1 MPVSASYGDD
11 SSDRCDLMQIYV
23 DADSCPVKEEVY
35 RVARR
40 YDLGV
45 TLVAASWQRVPLDER
60 VHLEVVKDTGDL
72 DAADDWIVERIGP
85 GDVVISEDILLASR
99 CVTKGALALSPR
111 GKEFTPD
118 SVGEAVA
125 MRELMANLRESGTI
139 TGGPAPLSRADRSAF
154 LQQLDQIV
162 NRVRRAGPDG

>member
-1 MPVSASYGDD
+1 M
-11 SSDRCDLMQIYV
+11 LIYV
-23 DADSCPVKEEVY
+23 DADSCPVKEEVF
-35 RVARR
+35 RVATR
-40 YDLGV
+40 YELGV

-60 VHLEVVKDTGDL
+60 VHLEVVNDTGDL

-111 GKEFTPD
+111 GREFTPD

-125 MRELMANLRESGTI
+125 MRELMANLRESGAI
-139 TGGPAPLSRADRSAF
+139 TGGPSPLTKADRSKF
-154 LQQLDQIV
+154 LQQLDEIV
-162 NRVRRAGPDG
+162 NRVRRAGPGG

>member
-1 MPVSASYGDD
+1 
-11 SSDRCDLMQIYV
+11 
-23 DADSCPVKEEVY
+23 
-35 RVARR
+35 
-40 YDLGV
+40 
-45 TLVAASWQRVPLDER
+45 
-60 VHLEVVKDTGDL
+60 
-72 DAADDWIVERIGP
+72 
-85 GDVVISEDILLASR
+85 
-99 CVTKGALALSPR
+99 VTKGALALSPR

>member
-1 MPVSASYGDD
+1 M
-11 SSDRCDLMQIYV
+11 LIYV
-23 DADSCPVKEEVY
+23 DADSCPVKEEIY
-35 RVARR
+35 RVATR
-40 YDLGV
+40 YELGV

-111 GKEFTPD
+111 GREFTPD

-125 MRELMANLRESGTI
+125 MRELMANLRESGAI
-139 TGGPAPLSRADRSAF
+139 TGGPSPLTKADRSKF
-154 LQQLDQIV
+154 LQQLDEIV
-162 NRVRRAGPDG
+162 NRVRRAGPGG